1 MKNLSKLRRSN
12 MLSYL
17 NQLKE
22 KDIENNSSII
32 IKEIE
37 QEITNKKYGLVWEEH
52 YEKIDLD
59 MTGGTGN
66 DIKYMSL
73 SMKVAR
79 PLTIISFNNGKVYVM
94 RY

>member
-1 MKNLSKLRRSN
+1 

-59 MTGGTGN
+59 MKTKSLFLKKLK
-66 DIKYMSL
+66 IK
-73 SMKVAR
+73 K
-79 PLTIISFNNGKVYVM
+79 
-94 RY
+94 